1 MIADSSTQT
10 FWTARARSGRPE
22 AVRVF
27 AHDPDL
33 LVGIDAETAEKL
45 RRGAVARR
53 LELACG
59 SWSPP
64 SGDGPLRGGL
74 GLLVLEGLVCRS
86 ICVHGRDCPELLGA
100 GDLLRP
106 WEPAGSGLIDE
117 DSAWRV
123 LQPTTLAIL
132 DERFTALL
140 SRWPSIMVALVAR
153 STQRSRALA
162 IQLAIAHTRQAET
175 RLLTLFWHLA
185 DRWGRVTPRGVILPL
200 PLTHEL
206 LGQLA
211 CLHRPTTST
220 ALQRL
225 VTAGRIARRADRGWM
240 LLGEPPVY
248 GEDVAEPATI
258 AA

>member
-10 FWTARARSGRPE
+10 YWSTGAARRTRSDV
-22 AVRVF
+22 VRVF
-27 AHDPDL
+27 QDDPDL
-33 LVGIDAETAEKL
+33 LAGIDTRTAELL
-45 RRGAVARR
+45 RRRAVAERMD
-53 LELACG
+53 LPCG
-59 SWSPP
+59 PWSPP
-64 SGDGPLRGGL
+64 IGDGNYTRGL

-106 WEPAGSGLIDE
+106 WEPAGAGVDDGEST
-117 DSAWRV
+117 WRV

-132 DERFTALL
+132 DERFTALV
-140 SRWPSIMVALVAR
+140 SRWPSVMVAFVAR

-162 IQLAIAHTRQAET
+162 VQLAIAHTRQAET
-175 RLLTLFWHLA
+175 RLLALFWHLA
-185 DRWGRVTPRGVILPL
+185 ERWGRVTPRGVVLPL

-211 CLHRPTTST
+211 CLHRPTAST

-225 VTAGRIARRADRGWM
+225 VRAGEIARRSDRGWL
-240 LLGEPPVY
+240 LLGRPPVY
-248 GEDVAEPATI
+248 GEGAAESTL